1 MSEGIGGSGEVNWTI
16 VIVLLFCGVNK
27 INRIGLEEEIVED
40 EKFVLL
46 CEL

>member
-1 MSEGIGGSGEVNWTI
+1 
-16 VIVLLFCGVNK
+16 VIVLLFCEVNK

-40 EKFVLL
+40 EKFVWL